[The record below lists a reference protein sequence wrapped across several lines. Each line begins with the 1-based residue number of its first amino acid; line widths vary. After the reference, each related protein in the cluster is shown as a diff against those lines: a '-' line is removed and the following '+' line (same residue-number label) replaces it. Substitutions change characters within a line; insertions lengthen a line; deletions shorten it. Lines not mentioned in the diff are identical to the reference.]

1 MADYKKRKE
10 LKEYLPHNEH
20 WKLKSEKTD
29 RKSAEKTAAASA
41 TTTVTASLSPESAA
55 SLVEG
60 TAAKLTTQTS
70 EDKKRSLSLMEM
82 EAGTPP
88 PKKCITENSDAGVIE
103 EADSHVIEN
112 IESEQENGAAEV
124 KLV

>member
-1 MADYKKRKE
+1 M
-10 LKEYLPHNEH
+10 KEYLHHDEH

-29 RKSAEKTAAASA
+29 RKLAEKTDVAPA
-41 TTTVTASLSPESAA
+41 TTTVTATA
-55 SLVEG
+55 LVEG

-103 EADSHVIEN
+103 EADSDVIEN